1 VSCTITATLNALSI
15 SRILTGKGI
24 PSSLGQS
31 HWSLWLVCS
40 SSSKVPIL
48 GLKAVGSGIVGSE
61 VVGRLLEA
69 VVDVAVMWEAAH
81 FLRARTFFAAFF
93 QISSMVAEIGNRR
106 AQRSQTET
114 THRQWMENSRQ

>member
-1 VSCTITATLNALSI
+1 MPV
-15 SRILTGKGI
+15 
-24 PSSLGQS
+24 LGS
-31 HWSLWLVCS
+31 
-40 SSSKVPIL
+40 
-48 GLKAVGSGIVGSE
+48 KAVGGGAVGGE
-61 VVGRLLEA
+61 AVGRLLTA

-81 FLRARTFFAAFF
+81 FLWARTFFAVFF